1 MRTAPLTFR
10 VAYRGCNHEGMDF
23 DLPIARHYV
32 KVGVEMVHMG
42 DDLGTQSGPLLGPR
56 ILEEFLVPE
65 YRRLFDFYKRCGVLV
80 TFHSCGN
87 IESVV
92 ETFMDLGV
100 DVLNPVQATA
110 NDLDRVRKMTQ
121 GRMALQG
128 AVSSALIMEGPP
140 ERIAAEV
147 RKRIRQLGR
156 GGGYFC
162 GPDQGMPFPRAH
174 IDALHD
180 AVATYR
186 PPGAGGQPGVFFRQ

>member
-1 MRTAPLTFR
+1 M
-10 VAYRGCNHEGMDF
+10 AYRGCNHEGMDF